1 MATSPQLE
9 AEKAQSKLSAIRVGF
24 LGFGTVGT
32 GAFRMLQDNREALT
46 RKIGVPIEVAKI
58 GIRDTEKER
67 IAPQALFT
75 SDLTSIVEDPTID
88 VVLELMGGL
97 EPAGSLIER
106 ALNNGKHVVTANKEL
121 IAKRGAH
128 LVALA
133 ARNRLDLHFEAAVG
147 GGIPLIQPLK
157 HQLAGNDV
165 IRLMGIVNGTTNVI
179 LSKMAMEG
187 AEFDDALKEAQDKGY
202 AEADPTSDVDGY
214 DAQYKMAILAS
225 IAFGKEVPPDAVYRE
240 GIRAI
245 TKRDIAYA
253 AALGYTIKLLG
264 IAEERE
270 EGVLAR
276 VHPTLLP
283 KDHPLASVNGVYNA
297 VWIEG
302 DFVGDVMLSGKGAG
316 SDATG
321 SAVVGDLIDVS
332 RNIRLGGAGNTVP
345 YELGTPTLP
354 IEEATTR
361 FYFRVVVTDRPKVLG
376 VIAMTL
382 GEFDVS
388 LVAMEMRLLDPS
400 RGLGEIVFL
409 THPCKESNFRKAL
422 GSLPGTGVIIELAS
436 WLRVE
441 GTSLVVE
448 ATRGD

>member
-1 MATSPQLE
+1 MAGSPQL
-9 AEKAQSKLSAIRVGF
+9 AVHKSDPSPTAIRVGF

-32 GAFRMLQDNREALT
+32 GAFRMLQDNADALT
-46 RKIGVPIEVAKI
+46 RKIGVPLEVVKI
-58 GIRDTEKER
+58 GIRDKEKQR
-67 IAPQALFT
+67 IAPTALFT
-75 SDLTSIVEDPTID
+75 SDLNSIVDDPTIH
-88 VVLELMGGL
+88 VVLELMGGV
-97 EPAGSLIER
+97 EPAGALIKR
-106 ALNNGKHVVTANKEL
+106 ALEKGKHVVTANKEL
-121 IAKRGAH
+121 IAKQGAD
-128 LVALA
+128 LIALA
-133 ARNRLDLHFEAAVG
+133 AQNQLDLHFEAAVG

-179 LSKMAMEG
+179 LTKMSQEA
-187 AEFDDALKEAQDKGY
+187 AEFDEALKEAQDKGY

-225 IAFGKEVPPDAVYRE
+225 IAFGKAVPPESVYRE
-240 GIRAI
+240 GIRGV
-245 TKRDIAYA
+245 TKRDIVYA
-253 AALGYTIKLLG
+253 NALGYTIKLLG

-270 EGVLAR
+270 DGVLTR

-283 KDHPLASVNGVYNA
+283 KDHPLASINGVYNA
-297 VWIEG
+297 VWIQG
-302 DFVGDVMLSGKGAG
+302 DFVGDVMFAGRGAG

-321 SAVVGDLIDVS
+321 SAVVGDLLDVA

-345 YELGTPTLP
+345 YESGVRTLP
-354 IEEATTR
+354 IEDALTR

-376 VIAMTL
+376 AIAMIL
-382 GEFDVS
+382 GEHEVS
-388 LVAMEMRLLDPS
+388 LAAMEMRLLDPS
-400 RGLGEIVFL
+400 KSLGEIVFL
-409 THPCKESNFRKAL
+409 THPCKEKNFRNAL
-422 GSLPGTGVIIELAS
+422 ASLPDTGVIIELAS